1 MAAAAAICATATSP
15 GRRDGAIAGFGH
27 SRLTRRQ
34 LIAAALG
41 LGAAVPGHAEE
52 PRAML
57 PQSAV
62 AYQTTPK
69 GLFSCAAC
77 TFFIPPGGCKVVSGD
92 ISPSGWCKLF
102 DLAD

>member
-1 MAAAAAICATATSP
+1 MP
-15 GRRDGAIAGFGH
+15 GTRSFGDG
-27 SRLTRRQ
+27 RLTRRV
-34 LIAAALG
+34 LTAAALG
-41 LGAAVPGHAEE
+41 LGAAAAHPEE
-52 PRAML
+52 TGNKLSQAV
-57 PQSAV
+57 V

-77 TFFIPPGGCKVVSGD
+77 TFFIRPQSCKVVSGD